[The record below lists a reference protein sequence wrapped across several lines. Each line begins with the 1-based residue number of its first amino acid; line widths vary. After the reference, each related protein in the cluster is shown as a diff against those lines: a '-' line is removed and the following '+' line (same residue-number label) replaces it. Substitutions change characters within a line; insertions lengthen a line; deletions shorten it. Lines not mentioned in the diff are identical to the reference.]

1 MQVKDIMTKDP
12 ITVTPA
18 TDVHTLAELFVEK
31 NISGAPVVDD
41 SGKLLGVVQEEGVI
55 FQDKKVHLPTF
66 IHISLGFLTF
76 GVKQFEEEMK
86 KVTATK
92 TSDILEKDII
102 ILSPEMSIEDAATA
116 MIEKASYYCPVVE
129 GEKLVG
135 VITKKDIVRSIAR
148 GQEPK

>member
-1 MQVKDIMTKDP
+1 MQVKDIMSKDP
-12 ITVTPA
+12 ITVTVG
-18 TDVHTLAELFVEK
+18 TNVHALAELLVEK

-41 SGKLLGVVQEEGVI
+41 DGILLGIVQEEGVI

-66 IHISLGFLTF
+66 LHISLGFLTL
-76 GVKQFEEEMK
+76 GVKQYEEEIR

-92 TSDILEKDII
+92 VDDIMEKDIVV
-102 ILSPEMSIEDAATA
+102 LSPEMSVEDVATI

-129 GEKLVG
+129 EDKLIG

-148 GQEPK
+148 D